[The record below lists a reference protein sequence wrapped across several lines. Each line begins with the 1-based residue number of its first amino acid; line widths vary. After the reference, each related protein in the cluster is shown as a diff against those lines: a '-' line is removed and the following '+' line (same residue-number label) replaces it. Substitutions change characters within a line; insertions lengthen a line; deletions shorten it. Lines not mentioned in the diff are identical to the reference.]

1 MAKATANPVEV
12 YLTRQRP
19 EVAQI
24 LGQVRRAIARAI
36 PRAEESI
43 SYGIPA
49 FKLGTSPV
57 IFFAGWK
64 AHYSIYPASAPL
76 VAAFATELAP
86 YAISKGT
93 IRFPLDEKVPT
104 PLIGRLAKFLFEEA
118 TVRAAIRA
126 QKKTNKSPRQRAPRA
141 TASAKPSRLGKSAR
155 PTLAS
160 KKTKKT
166 RA

>member
-1 MAKATANPVEV
+1 MAKTTANPVEV
-12 YLTRQRP
+12 YLKRQRP
-19 EVAQI
+19 EVVQV

-36 PRAEESI
+36 PRTEEGI

-76 VAAFATELAP
+76 VAAFSTELAP

-104 PLIGRLAKFLFEEA
+104 ALIGRLAKFLFAEA

-126 QKKTNKSPRQRAPRA
+126 QKKAKKTSQPTPSA
-141 TASAKPSRLGKSAR
+141 TAGKKPSRPRKSAR
-155 PTLAS
+155 PAS
-160 KKTKKT
+160 APKKAKKT